1 MGTNVEHRPPKN
13 QDECPEDIIEALS
26 RLCAGAPGR
35 RLVIERGSAWLVVS
49 RTEDTEVLR
58 IEAAAAADL
67 PAGSVLDLTG
77 VGRLRAEGFGKGT
90 GAKRL
95 ERLHRGVEISALES
109 LSASFERI
117 FTEVYAAP
125 PQELGLRLRPPPELR
140 ADNSRLL
147 GAIRDV
153 AKDQA
158 GSARNRLYQRLLDAE
173 LLLLMDAD
181 KRPRK
186 IEELCGFPVYAAFTD
201 AETLWAFDPRSPA
214 CLAIPGRALFPM
226 LMEHNVGSLMINRGG
241 KLGGELYRNELEMLA
256 QAVWRRHGGP
266 ALS

>member
-1 MGTNVEHRPPKN
+1 LGTHIESHAVKT
-13 QDECPEDIIEALS
+13 QDECPEDIVEALS
-26 RLCAGAPGR
+26 RLCSGAPGQ
-35 RLVIERGSAWLVVS
+35 RLVVERGSAWLVVS
-49 RTEDTEVLR
+49 RTDDAEVLR
-58 IEAAAAADL
+58 IEAAAASDL
-67 PAGSVLDLTG
+67 PAGAGLDLNG

-95 ERLHRGVEISALES
+95 ERLHRGVEPSALES
-109 LSASFERI
+109 LSASFDRI

-125 PQELGLRLRPPPELR
+125 RQELGLRLRPAPELR
-140 ADNSRLL
+140 ANNGPLL
-147 GAIRDV
+147 GAIREV

-158 GSARNRLYQRLLDAE
+158 GVARNRLYQRLLDAE
-173 LLLLMDAD
+173 LLLLMDGD

-201 AETLWAFDPRSPA
+201 AETLWAYDPRSPA